1 MISFPLVLICLVI
14 ACAGVSIT
22 YALISP
28 GETPRI
34 VREAVSSF
42 GLMFGGIIGLAFAIL
57 IIPWI
62 LGR

>member
-1 MISFPLVLICLVI
+1 MISFPLVLICLLI

-22 YALISP
+22 YSLISP

-34 VREAVSSF
+34 FREAISSF
-42 GLMFGGIIGLAFAIL
+42 GLMFGGILGLAVAIL
-57 IIPWI
+57 LIPWI